1 MANRFEYSVEGVG
14 DFPLDMLR
22 HDRAYP
28 ADEES
33 VTAIMAGLPWAA
45 ARKRSRELLVVRLV
59 SERAPTPERW
69 RSYGWTVRASP
80 PGPDKRGDAG

>member
-1 MANRFEYSVEGVG
+1 MADRFEYSVEGVG

-69 RSYGWTVRASP
+69 RSYGWSLRSSP
-80 PGPDKRGDAG
+80 AESEKRGNP